1 MPPGELDNARPDGP
15 RLYDYIIILTTV
27 IIWGGSFASTKYALA
42 QAEPSLILL
51 LRFLFG
57 IPVLAAGCLF
67 EKSLRLPTKEEAV
80 ILLLIG
86 FQGIFFHQGIQAV
99 AMKTAG
105 AGNANWMMVASPA
118 IVAVLGRIFLGEKI
132 SRAGVFGLILSAVG
146 VTMVLA
152 WGTVKETAE
161 TGSFGTV
168 GDYIILLS
176 VLNWAVF
183 LIASRKFLKT
193 KMSPAFSIFWE
204 MIFAFFYALVTSFA
218 VGTDF
223 SQMAAFTTQT
233 WLSILFLGALSS
245 AFAYLLWYQALAVM
259 PVAKL
264 IVFQFLQPV
273 AGMVISYFLIG
284 ERYTLW
290 LAFGAAMIMSGIWLV
305 NKR

>member
-1 MPPGELDNARPDGP
+1 M
-15 RLYDYIIILTTV
+15 
-27 IIWGGSFASTKYALA
+27 
-42 QAEPSLILL
+42 

-132 SRAGVFGLILSAVG
+132 SRAGVFGLILSAAG

-204 MIFAFFYALVTSFA
+204 MIFAFFYALVTAFA